1 MPTIYRSYLNIAPME
16 TGNPFTITV
25 FDASSYFTHPDSPIL
40 SVFLPGYTE
49 PFVVP
54 FRPSLA
60 NTYNSSNLGL
70 DALLQLPGLSVLA
83 DGIWKF
89 RYSVCPHDQVFVDRV
104 YMRTTLLDEKIKQIY
119 NKIDLRACESND
131 IDYLKN
137 RVLQIQILRE
147 GAKAVVEINE
157 KKAFGDYQAANQ
169 LADDIL
175 KRNCNNCQ
183 IQ

>member
-1 MPTIYRSYLNIAPME
+1 MPTIHRSYLNIAPIE
-16 TGNPFTITV
+16 TGNLFTVTV
-25 FDASSYFTHPDSPIL
+25 IDSSSYFTYPESPIL

-49 PFVVP
+49 PFIVP
-54 FRPSLA
+54 FRPSLV
-60 NTYNSSNLGL
+60 NSYNSSSLGL
-70 DALLQLPGLSVLA
+70 GHLLQQQGLSVLA

-89 RYSVCPHDQVFVDRV
+89 RYSVCPHDQLFVDRL
-104 YMRTTLLDEKIKQIY
+104 YMRTTLLDDKIKQIY
-119 NKIDLRACESND
+119 NKIDLRACENND

-147 GAKAVVEINE
+147 GAKSVVEFNE
-157 KKAFGDYQAANQ
+157 RKAFGDYQAANQ

-175 KRNCNNCQ
+175 KRNCNSCQ